1 MLRPALWMCHSL
13 YVAVL
18 PPCGCATVFICD
30 SPPCGCAT
38 VFMLRFSRPV
48 DVPQSLCCD
57 SPALWMCH
65 SRLCCGSPALWMCHS
80 LYVAVFPRVCH
91 SLYVAS
97 RPVDVPQ
104 SLCCVIFALV
114 RLPRSFVDL
123 VILTTLFGVFDRPL
137 PKLLM
142 SRDRRFLSF
151 FLLGGSV
158 RLAGSV

>member
-1 MLRPALWMCHSL
+1 
-13 YVAVL
+13 
-18 PPCGCATVFICD
+18 
-30 SPPCGCAT
+30 
-38 VFMLRFSRPV
+38 MLRFSRPV

-65 SRLCCGSPALWMCHS
+65 SLYVAVLPSCGCTTVFMLRFSRPVDVPQSLCCSSPALWMCHS
-80 LYVAVFPRVCH
+80 LYVAVFPPRGCATVFM
-91 SLYVAS
+91 LRFS

-142 SRDRRFLSF
+142 NRDRRFLSF